1 MALIL
6 SGTDGVQD
14 NSGAIVRDTAKTAT
28 GTNVDFTGIPSW
40 VKRVTVLMNDVSLTG
55 TATVMV
61 RLGTASGIEASAI
74 YFSMGGAITTAIP
87 GVASAFNYTT
97 GFGLVSAAA
106 GNLFAGQIIITNLTG
121 NTWVMTGTGSGST
134 SNVLYFMGRVT
145 LTGALTQLR
154 CTNNGSDTFDSGTIN
169 IIYE

>member
-14 NSGAIVRDTAKTAT
+14 NSGAIVRATAKTAT

-55 TATVMV
+55 SATLFV

-74 YFSMGGAITTAIP
+74 YFGMGGAITTA

-97 GFGLVSAAA
+97 GFGLVSASAA
-106 GNLFAGQIIITNLTG
+106 NLFAGQIIITNLTG